1 MPMAKI
7 YKTEELKKI
16 IFLGTPEF
24 AVPSLEKL
32 ALTKY
37 RPSLVITQPDK
48 PKGRKQVLQAPPVK
62 ISSLELGLP
71 VYQPSN
77 INSEDSL
84 QKIRGECPD
93 LLITVAYGG
102 FLGKSIRKIAPL
114 GCINLH
120 PSLLPKLRG
129 ASPLQSTLFHN
140 ETRSGLTIFKIIA
153 KMDAGPIIKQEV
165 LNIPTDMNY
174 SEYSKY
180 AADQGAEFLI
190 KTLEDIEKRGLEL
203 LNQNHEEAT
212 FTEKIDKESLLINW
226 KSTCTQIIGKIRGL
240 SYQPGART
248 LRSDKVIQILRAIK
262 YSESTNYEA
271 GTITHIIKNE
281 GFVVACQD
289 GEVLVTEVKP
299 EGKKLMSAH
308 SYNLGAQLKL
318 YEKLG

>member
-203 LNQNHEEAT
+203 INQNHEEAT

>member
-1 MPMAKI
+1 MAKI

-203 LNQNHEEAT
+203 INQNHEEAT

>member
-1 MPMAKI
+1 MAKI

-84 QKIRGECPD
+84 AKIRDEYPD

-129 ASPLQSTLFHN
+129 ASPLQSTLFNN

-153 KMDAGPIIKQEV
+153 KMDAGPIIKQEA

-190 KTLEDIEKRGLEL
+190 KTLEDIEKRGIEL
-203 LNQNHEEAT
+203 IDQNHEEAT

-248 LRSDKVIQILRAIK
+248 LRSDQVIQILRAIK